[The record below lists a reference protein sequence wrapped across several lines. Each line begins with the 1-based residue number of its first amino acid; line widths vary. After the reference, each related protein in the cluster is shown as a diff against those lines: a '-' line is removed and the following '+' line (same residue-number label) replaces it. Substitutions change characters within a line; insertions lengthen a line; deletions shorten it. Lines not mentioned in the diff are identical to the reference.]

1 MPLIGAKQRP
11 RPGPRRGALQL
22 GERKDPARAQ
32 GGPYTEL
39 PLWVPRGE
47 GFGRLNNRKALTAGL
62 TCRPL
67 AETVQDTLAWEA
79 PGPPD
84 ETRKNWLSQAREA
97 EVLAAWHAIPAA

>member
-1 MPLIGAKQRP
+1 M
-11 RPGPRRGALQL
+11 
-22 GERKDPARAQ
+22 
-32 GGPYTEL
+32 
-39 PLWVPRGE
+39 PRGE

-84 ETRKNWLSQAREA
+84 ETRKNGLSPEREA
-97 EVLAAWHAIPAA
+97 ELLAAWQTSSA